1 MHDQAAHRARIVSSV
16 AATVISLACGTNY
29 VYSAWAPQFADKLK
43 LSATQSNLI
52 GLAGNLGMYSMGV
65 PIGMFIDTR
74 GPRPAVIAGSLLL
87 ALGYF
92 PLRQAFEKGSGS
104 VAFLCLASYLTGL
117 GGCMAFAAAVKTSAL
132 NWPHHRGTATA
143 FPLAAFGL
151 SAFFFSL
158 FGSLIVPGDTSAF
171 LLLLAIGTFVLTF
184 VSFFFL
190 HVLPHTSQHQHYH
203 AVSDG
208 DGAGLSDSQQLRR
221 TVSEEAKLAKRGGRG
236 RYYQPPTEE
245 PGRFPDGYDNN
256 DERATYEDDEDPVD
270 HEGAGAGA
278 EGSGDGRGAARAT
291 RAGPSA
297 REEMEENWAAP
308 QKPPAVAAAATSPS
322 FASHY
327 ASIGSSSA
335 SASAPGT
342 ASPSAFAAPNVAKDA
357 DQDLMDET
365 SSLMSK
371 SSSLPGEILVQNSVD
386 MDQSHRVDIR
396 GWKLLRNVEFWQFF
410 AIMGI
415 LAGIG
420 LMTINNIGHD
430 ANALWKNYDPSVD
443 ESFLVGR
450 QQMHVSILSIGS
462 FAGRLSSGVGSDF
475 LVKRLHASRV
485 WCLVIAA
492 IIFVG
497 AQVCAINIV
506 NPHYLGLVSSL
517 SGLGYGFLFGV
528 FPSIVAE
535 TFGIHGLSQ
544 NWGFMTLSPVVSGNV
559 FNIFY
564 GTVFDHHSIVEPSGE
579 RSCDE
584 GLACYRAAYF
594 VTLAACGLGLAVTLF
609 VIRHQ
614 RLQREK
620 EAGKRSLED

>member
-1 MHDQAAHRARIVSSV
+1 MHEKAAHRARIISSV

-65 PIGMFIDTR
+65 PIGMFIDTK
-74 GPRPAVIAGSLLL
+74 GPRPAVIAGSILL

-104 VAFLCLASYLTGL
+104 VAFLCLVSYLTGL

-151 SAFFFSL
+151 SAFFFSV

-190 HVLPHTSQHQHYH
+190 HVLPPTPQHYH
-203 AVSDG
+203 AVAPG
-208 DGAGLSDSQQLRR
+208 DDEGLSDSQQLRR
-221 TVSEEAKLAKRGGRG
+221 TLSEEAKLAKRTGRG

-245 PGRFPDGYDNN
+245 PGRSP
-256 DERATYEDDEDPVD
+256 DDEDNNHEQAAHNAYEDEVD
-270 HEGAGAGA
+270 HESADA
-278 EGSGDGRGAARAT
+278 EGSGQGAGASNAK
-291 RAGPSA
+291 AGPST
-297 REEMEENWAAP
+297 RRDEEENWSPQAP
-308 QKPPAVAAAATSPS
+308 PAAATS
-322 FASHY
+322 FAGHY
-327 ASIGSSSA
+327 ATIGSSSNAA
-335 SASAPGT
+335 SASAQ
-342 ASPSAFAAPNVAKDA
+342 PSAAPHVTEDA
-357 DQDLMDET
+357 DQESMDET
-365 SSLMSK
+365 SSLVSK
-371 SSSLPGEILVQNSVD
+371 ASSLPGEILVQNSVD

-396 GWKLLRNVEFWQFF
+396 GWKLLRNIEFWQFF

-430 ANALWKNYDPSVD
+430 ANALWKHYDDSVD
-443 ESFLVGR
+443 ESFLIGR

-492 IIFVG
+492 VIFVG
-497 AQVCAINIV
+497 AQLCAINIV
-506 NPHYLGLVSSL
+506 DPHFLGLVSGL

-544 NWGFMTLSPVVSGNV
+544 NWGFMTLSPVLSGNV
-559 FNIFY
+559 FNLFY
-564 GTVFDHHSIVEPSGE
+564 GIVFDHHTIVEPNGE

-614 RLQREK
+614 RLQKEK

>member
-1 MHDQAAHRARIVSSV
+1 MHETAAHRARIVSSV

-29 VYSAWAPQFADKLK
+29 VYSAWAPQFADKLH

-74 GPRPAVIAGSLLL
+74 GPRPAVIAGSILL

-92 PLRQAFEKGSGS
+92 PLRQAYVKGSGS
-104 VAFLCLASYLTGL
+104 VTFLCLVSYLTGL

-190 HVLPHTSQHQHYH
+190 HVLPPSSGHAHYH
-203 AVSDG
+203 SVSAG
-208 DGAGLSDSQQLRR
+208 DDDGLSDSQQLRR
-221 TVSEEAKLAKRGGRG
+221 TNSEAAKLDRRGSGGGRG
-236 RYYQPPTEE
+236 RYYQQPTEE
-245 PGRFPDGYDNN
+245 PGRSLDND
-256 DERATYEDDEDPVD
+256 DEHNSHGDYEDEVDRGTEGGRKGEDEGEDD
-270 HEGAGAGA
+270 
-278 EGSGDGRGAARAT
+278 GDLSLT
-291 RAGPSA
+291 Q
-297 REEMEENWAAP
+297 AP
-308 QKPPAVAAAATSPS
+308 QPAATTYV
-322 FASHY
+322 SHY
-327 ASIGSSSA
+327 ASIGSSNGSSSA
-335 SASAPGT
+335 SGSTSDP
-342 ASPSAFAAPNVAKDA
+342 SHPSAAPLASEDA

-365 SSLMSK
+365 SSLVSK
-371 SSSLPGEILVQNSVD
+371 ASSLPGEILLQNSVD

-430 ANALWKNYDPSVD
+430 ANALWKKYDDTVD
-443 ESFLVGR
+443 ESFLIAR
-450 QQMHVSILSIGS
+450 QQLHVSILSIGS
-462 FAGRLSSGVGSDF
+462 FAGRLLSGVGSDF
-475 LVKRLHASRV
+475 LVKNLHASRV

-492 IIFVG
+492 TIFVG
-497 AQVCAINIV
+497 AQLCAINIV
-506 NPHYLGLVSSL
+506 NPHLLGFVSGL

-559 FNIFY
+559 FNLFY
-564 GTVFDHHSIVEPSGE
+564 GLVFDAHSIVEPSGE
-579 RSCDE
+579 RSCDD

-594 VTLAACGLGLAVTLF
+594 VTLAACGLGLAVTLI

-614 RLQREK
+614 QKQREK